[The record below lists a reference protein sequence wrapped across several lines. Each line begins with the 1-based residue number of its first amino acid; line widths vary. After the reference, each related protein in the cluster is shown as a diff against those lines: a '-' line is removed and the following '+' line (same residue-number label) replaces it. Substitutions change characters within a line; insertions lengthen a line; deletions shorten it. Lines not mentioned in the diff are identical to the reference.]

1 MQSAVLVMID
11 SVCLSGLE
19 WAGRPTP
26 PCGQLTRCFSAVAE
40 LLVIFLTSCVS
51 LQVVTTQYVDA
62 DRALMGMG
70 DYSLRPEYAKHRVT
84 AAEWR
89 SMTGAADEGTGTLLP
104 SSCQRES
111 RDVVGR
117 HADGEQCPEPRPQT
131 TSKKATGCRQDDYC

>member
-70 DYSLRPEYAKHRVT
+70 DYSL
-84 AAEWR
+84 AAGVR
-89 SMTGAADEGTGTLLP
+89 
-104 SSCQRES
+104 
-111 RDVVGR
+111 
-117 HADGEQCPEPRPQT
+117 
-131 TSKKATGCRQDDYC
+131 